1 MMSKRD
7 AYLLEGVTLG
17 VFTMLIVGAFVVSSI
32 GGLLLRSGQSAAVV
46 SAVLVDLTNQNRQ
59 EHSLHGLTINPAL
72 VEAAQKKANDEA
84 SKAYFAHVSPEGID
98 SWHWFKEV
106 GYNFTYAGENLAV
119 DFSDSATVVSAWM
132 NSPTHRAN
140 ILDSHY
146 TETGIATAEGMYEG
160 HPTIFV
166 VQEFGTP
173 SHGVSVATIQEQT
186 LPIEPTQIAVA
197 TTKQDI
203 QRPKVLG
210 DTIAKPHAVIVAT
223 TRANAVAPST
233 PTISVRMLPDATQS
247 SVVPIVAPASTRYAS
262 VWNFFLM
269 SPETTLRYAYYLIA
283 FLVIC
288 ALFLTTGFE
297 FQRHHMRHVAV
308 AGCLLVA
315 MCGLFF
321 VADRAVFGTT
331 VIAQN
336 TNSSL
341 NS

>member
-1 MMSKRD
+1 MVLPPKLADGR
-7 AYLLEGVTLG
+7 AGLG
-17 VFTMLIVGAFVVSSI
+17 
-32 GGLLLRSGQSAAVV
+32 GQEFRTPPRRPAPPLVAAQT
-46 SAVLVDLTNQNRQ
+46 SRAVLVGPRRHPLP
-59 EHSLHGLTINPAL
+59 GL
-72 VEAAQKKANDEA
+72 
-84 SKAYFAHVSPEGID
+84 
-98 SWHWFKEV
+98 
-106 GYNFTYAGENLAV
+106 
-119 DFSDSATVVSAWM
+119 
-132 NSPTHRAN
+132 
-140 ILDSHY
+140 
-146 TETGIATAEGMYEG
+146 
-160 HPTIFV
+160 
-166 VQEFGTP
+166 GTP

-210 DTIAKPHAVIVAT
+210 DTIAKPHAVIVTT

-233 PTISVRMLPDATQS
+233 PVISVRMLPDATQS
-247 SVVPIVAPASTRYAS
+247 PVVPIVAPASTRYAS

-331 VIAQN
+331 MIAQN
-336 TNSSL
+336 TKSSL